1 MFVEK
6 GRHDRDQDKLP
17 AGRLTDAGKG
27 AKPCACVVSFELPV
41 IAWAPSCSHDDYLTF
56 PSILTVIT
64 WAPSCSRVG
73 ATVRGSE
80 RASAGQSEVGQR
92 TSSCQVE
99 SHFRIFF
106 SCIET

>member
-1 MFVEK
+1 MLVEK

-41 IAWAPSCSHDDYLTF
+41 IAWAPSCS
-56 PSILTVIT
+56 
-64 WAPSCSRVG
+64 RVG
-73 ATVRGSE
+73 GTVRGSE
-80 RASAGQSEVGQR
+80 RASAGQSEVGHR